1 MYFQNKKT
9 IENTY
14 HMFNRKNMY
23 LVTTSKMISEMIE
36 MEFYAMIFYST
47 GCTLKLRAV
56 KLLFVIFGRLSYI
69 FFLKI
74 MVLGNGRLSYIL

>member
-1 MYFQNKKT
+1 MYFQNKS

-36 MEFYAMIFYST
+36 MEFYAMIFY
-47 GCTLKLRAV
+47 
-56 KLLFVIFGRLSYI
+56 Y
-69 FFLKI
+69 
-74 MVLGNGRLSYIL
+74 